1 MHCPRDHE
9 RGAVSPLHF
18 MSQKG
23 LKHLKQRA
31 YCYGMTRDD
40 HKETGM
46 PSIRWGLSTFFSFAD
61 RSSASIAIATAKR
74 ELCENKQRNRTL
86 VELAKNITITEES
99 ILLVFNLEGSA
110 SVLGKE
116 DAIANLAIHGNQL
129 SVAVQSAGADSQNLG
144 VMLKNGDYSSL
155 VGLGDRSL
163 RQQNT
168 GGSLHTH
175 SVPLRKPAP

>member
-1 MHCPRDHE
+1 M
-9 RGAVSPLHF
+9 
-18 MSQKG
+18 
-23 LKHLKQRA
+23 
-31 YCYGMTRDD
+31 
-40 HKETGM
+40 
-46 PSIRWGLSTFFSFAD
+46 
-61 RSSASIAIATAKR
+61 
-74 ELCENKQRNRTL
+74 CENKQRNRTL

-168 GGSLHTH
+168 RGSLHTH

>member
-1 MHCPRDHE
+1 M
-9 RGAVSPLHF
+9 HF

-46 PSIRWGLSTFFSFAD
+46 PSIRWGLSTLFSFAG
-61 RSSASIAIATAKR
+61 RSSTSIAKSKAKATAKR

-99 ILLVFNLEGSA
+99 ILLVLNLKGSA

-129 SVAVQSAGADSQNLG
+129 SVAVQSAGADSQNLR

-155 VGLGDRSL
+155 VGLGNRSL

-168 GGSLHTH
+168 GGGLHAH
-175 SVPLRKPAP
+175 SIPIRQPAL